1 MSGLV
6 CTKCGETKEAAEFP
20 VASVTK
26 SGRAGECKQCKS
38 VRQKQQYLDRAMK
51 LYNMLGRECHDCGC
65 YHDEPAFFDFHH
77 IDKTTKHREVKQI
90 LNGSW
95 DKIMTEVDKCVMLCP
110 NCHRERHLKEG
121 W

>member
-6 CTKCGETKEAAEFP
+6 CTKCGETKEATEFP

-77 IDKTTKHREVKQI
+77 IDKATKHREVKQI
-90 LNGSW
+90 LHGSL
-95 DKIMTEVDKCVMLCP
+95 MLAQFDSMLFIVTHCSAKFHSVL
-110 NCHRERHLKEG
+110 C
-121 W
+121 